1 MRFEKGDG
9 FVEIVLE
16 GPRVHLA
23 RGSRAMTDADVRT
36 YTFEGDELAARASF
50 DERVA
55 EIERNGF
62 AAVGEDCPIITS
74 YVAKR
79 DADRVQRDAHTL
91 LTRGIRGRS
100 RDDVVAEAQSI
111 LDRWNAALANL
122 DDLTAGS
129 LGSVYQ
135 DRVAQLEEL
144 IRGS

>member
-1 MRFEKGDG
+1 MRFEKGDS

-16 GPRVHLA
+16 GARVHVA

-36 YTFEGDELAARASF
+36 YTFEGDELASRASF
-50 DERVA
+50 GERVA

-62 AAVGEDCPIITS
+62 AAVGEDCPIVTS

-79 DADRVQRDAHTL
+79 DADRAQRDAQAL
-91 LTRGIRGRS
+91 LTRGMRGRS
-100 RDDVVAEAQSI
+100 RGEVAAEAQSI
-111 LDRWNAALANL
+111 LDRWNAALARL

-129 LGSVYQ
+129 LGSVYN